1 MFLCMHVW
9 LIVFPSSIMINSL
22 QSSMILRIRKLH
34 FHFLERSKS
43 KLPACQV
50 WAWFCHCGVC
60 RWFLQ
65 VGILFF
71 FKAKAQFF
79 IFNNFWKSKFS
90 IEFTFLHYI
99 DQIIANEKL
108 IWLISF
114 WQVVKCWSFY
124 FQIRI
129 NCCTTNEMKSRN
141 LF

>member
-99 DQIIANEKL
+99 DQIIANEIAYIISNKIDLTNIISTGCQMLKFLFSNQNKL
-108 IWLISF
+108 L
-114 WQVVKCWSFY
+114 Y
-124 FQIRI
+124 
-129 NCCTTNEMKSRN
+129 N
-141 LF
+141 